1 MSSGADILL
10 RILSGELEADSPEAR
25 AAMERDP
32 GLRARLA
39 DCASL
44 ETRLA
49 TIGEELRTG
58 AESPIVA
65 EAATLARFRDVVL
78 GGGTGTG
85 TANAQGG

>member
-1 MSSGADILL
+1 LSSSDDILL

-49 TIGEELRTG
+49 TIGEDLRKDAG
-58 AESPIVA
+58 SPVVG
-65 EAATLARFRDVVL
+65 EDATLARFRDVVL
-78 GGGTGTG
+78 GEGETGEDASSG
-85 TANAQGG
+85 